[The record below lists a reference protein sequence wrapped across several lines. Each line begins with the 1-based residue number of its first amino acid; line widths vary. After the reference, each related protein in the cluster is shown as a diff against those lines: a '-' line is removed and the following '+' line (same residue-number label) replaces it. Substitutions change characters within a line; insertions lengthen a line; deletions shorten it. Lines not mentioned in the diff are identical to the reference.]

1 MQVTVVACVFSKE
14 IDLAAMLNGGISVGY
29 SDNHYGHARNVIN
42 PGRARIMAEGWE
54 TARRVRI
61 VGNSCSI

>member
-1 MQVTVVACVFSKE
+1 
-14 IDLAAMLNGGISVGY
+14 MLSGGKTVGY

-54 TARRVRI
+54 TARRVSKI
-61 VGNSCSI
+61 KKLLGYFKTKTLFLIYN